1 MVVDDFNVM
10 RAIVMPCKTDTPLV
24 IDSDAKLS
32 LAVTAEGFE
41 PVAGQEPECFDGVG
55 GIKDAQSLLR
65 LSAKG
70 LKNAGTFPLMQ
81 FFGFFVLEAFDHKP
95 IIPLVRVTSKV
106 FLLKPELG
114 QTETGMVPR
123 KKPLLFDK
131 IVREG

>member
-24 IDSDAKLS
+24 IDPDAKLS

-41 PVAGQEPECFDGVG
+41 PVAGQEPQCFDGVG

-70 LKNAGTFPLMQ
+70 LKNAGTFPFVQL
-81 FFGFFVLEAFDHKP
+81 FGFFVLEAFDHKT

-106 FLLKPELG
+106 FFVEAGVRPSRNRDGSQKE
-114 QTETGMVPR
+114 VC
-123 KKPLLFDK
+123 LFDK
-131 IVREG
+131 NIREG